1 MPNRFLLL
9 AALALAGCSGGDN
22 TGPERLSLNG
32 NWFQSGDL
40 KDSVTGDSHIH
51 VGTFSL
57 VQSGDSF
64 TGSGEQSGF
73 CSTSAGTYTGPLAD
87 PAPFAVVGGRLVG
100 REVTFRRDI
109 CDYQGHFVAG
119 HTDLIYGTATC
130 HYTRNNV
137 DYTFAGQWQAQ
148 KR

>member
-9 AALALAGCSGGDN
+9 AAAVLVACSGGDN
-22 TGPERLSLNG
+22 TGPEKLSLNG
-32 NWFQSGDL
+32 SWRQSGDL

-64 TGSGEQSGF
+64 SGTGEQSGY
-73 CSTSAGTYTGPLAD
+73 CSHAAGTYTGPLAD
-87 PAPFAVVGGRLVG
+87 PAPFAVVGGQLVG
-100 REVTFRRDI
+100 REVSFHRDI

-119 HTDLIYGTATC
+119 RSDVIYGTVTC
-130 HYTRNNV
+130 RYTRNNV
-137 DYTFAGQWQAQ
+137 DYAFSGQWQAH
-148 KR
+148 KP